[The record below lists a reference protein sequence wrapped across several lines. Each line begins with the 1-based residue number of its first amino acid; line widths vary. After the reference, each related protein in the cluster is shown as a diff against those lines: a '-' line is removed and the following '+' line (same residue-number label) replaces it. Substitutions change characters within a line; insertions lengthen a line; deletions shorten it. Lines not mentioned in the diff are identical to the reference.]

1 MIARRIAYCKGRQNR
16 YNDSIC
22 ESIVFVKGIKM
33 SDHRRLLKAAMK
45 KRRLRLSATQI
56 IAIGFA
62 AIILLGAGLLTL
74 PAASRSGVS
83 CGFFPALFT
92 ATSAT
97 CVTGLVLF
105 DTYTQWSAFGQ
116 VVIIC
121 LIEIGGLGFMS
132 AASTFVFLLR
142 RKVGLRQKMVM
153 AQALNLSDMDGVV
166 KIQKLVL
173 TGSLSVQAVGAFVLF
188 LRFWPE
194 FGFGRALAWGV
205 FHAIS
210 AFCNAGFD
218 LFGAIAPGQSVII
231 FNDDPIVCLTLIS
244 LVTIGGLG
252 FLVWEEMARVRNFKK
267 FSVYTKL
274 VLLMTAGVLV
284 VGTVVILA
292 LEWNNPATLGPMPVW
307 QKLMNAFFQTG
318 TLRTA
323 GFVTLDQGTLR
334 DATKVFSI
342 LIMFIGGS
350 SGSTAGGLKTVT
362 VVVLLLFIW
371 AKARGKH
378 SVHVFKRNIPQ
389 EKTLDAMTIA
399 FITVAL
405 SVFGGMLISVAASV
419 SFLDGWYEAVSAI
432 CTVGLTAAGTSAL
445 GVVAQSMIIAFMY
458 FGRVGILT
466 LSLGFLMGDK
476 AKDRFQYADT
486 NLLIG

>member
-1 MIARRIAYCKGRQNR
+1 MSGSRKFLKTVLKKHRIQ
-16 YNDSIC
+16 
-22 ESIVFVKGIKM
+22 
-33 SDHRRLLKAAMK
+33 
-45 KRRLRLSATQI
+45 LSATQV

-62 AIILLGAGLLTL
+62 AIILLGAGLLSL

-105 DTYTQWSAFGQ
+105 DTYTQWSVFGQ
-116 VVIIC
+116 VVIIT

-142 RKVGLRQKMVM
+142 RKVGLRQKMVI
-153 AQALNLSDMDGVV
+153 AQAFNLNDMDGVV

-173 TGSLSVQAVGAFVLF
+173 TGSLSIQGIGALILF
-188 LRFWPE
+188 LRFWPR

-218 LFGAIAPGQSVII
+218 LFGYLDPGQSLII
-231 FNDDPIVCLTLIS
+231 FNDDPIICLTLMA

-252 FLVWEEMARVRNFKK
+252 FLVWEEMARVRSFKK

-274 VLLMTAGVLV
+274 VLIMTGGILLI
-284 VGTVVILA
+284 GTVVILL
-292 LEWNNPATLGPMPVW
+292 LEWNNPNTFGNMPVW

-323 GFVTLDQGTLR
+323 GFVTVDQGALR

-342 LIMFIGGS
+342 LIMLVGGS

-362 VVVLLLFIW
+362 IVVLLLFIW
-371 AKARGKH
+371 AKARGKE
-378 SVHVFKRNIPQ
+378 SVHVFKRNIPGA
-389 EKTLDAMTIA
+389 KAVDAMTLT
-399 FITVAL
+399 FITVML
-405 SVFGGMLISVAASV
+405 SVFGGMLICTVAPV

-432 CTVGLTAAGTSAL
+432 CTVGLTAAGTPAL
-445 GVVAQSMIIAFMY
+445 GVVAQGMIIAFMY

-466 LSLGFLMGDK
+466 LSLGFLMGNR

>member
-1 MIARRIAYCKGRQNR
+1 MSVHRKLLNASLRKRRI
-16 YNDSIC
+16 
-22 ESIVFVKGIKM
+22 
-33 SDHRRLLKAAMK
+33 
-45 KRRLRLSATQI
+45 RLSATQI

-62 AIILLGAGLLTL
+62 TIILLGAALLTL
-74 PAASRSGVS
+74 PAASRSGIS
-83 CGFFPALFT
+83 CGFFSALFT

-105 DTYTQWSAFGQ
+105 DTYTQWSVFGQ
-116 VVIIC
+116 VVIIT

-132 AASTFVFLLR
+132 AASTVVFLLR
-142 RKVGLRQKMVM
+142 RKVGMRQKMVI
-153 AQALNLSDMDGVV
+153 AQALNLNDMDGVV

-173 TGSLSVQAVGAFVLF
+173 TGSLTIQGAGALILF

-205 FHAIS
+205 FHSIS

-218 LFGAIAPGQSVII
+218 LFGYLAPGQSLIL
-231 FNDDPIVCLTLIS
+231 FNDDPIVCLTLMA

-252 FLVWEEMARVRNFKK
+252 FLVWEEMARVRKFKQ
-267 FSVYTKL
+267 FSAYTKL
-274 VLLMTAGVLV
+274 VLLMTVGILLMGTCLILV
-284 VGTVVILA
+284 
-292 LEWNNPATLGPMPVW
+292 LEWNNPATLGNMPVW
-307 QKLMNAFFQTG
+307 QKVMNAFFQTG

-323 GFVTLDQGTLR
+323 GFVTVDQMALQ
-334 DATKVFSI
+334 DATKVLSI

-362 VVVLLLFIW
+362 IVVLLLFVW
-371 AKARGKH
+371 AKARGKEA
-378 SVHVFKRNIPQ
+378 VHVFKRNIPTA
-389 EKTLDAMTIA
+389 KAIDAMTIT
-399 FITVAL
+399 FITVLL
-405 SVFGGMLISVAASV
+405 SVVGGMVITATSSA
-419 SFLDGWYEAVSAI
+419 SFLDAWYEAVSAI
-432 CTVGLTAAGTSAL
+432 CTVGLSAAGTSAL
-445 GVVAQSMIIAFMY
+445 GAVSQCVIIAFMY

>member
-1 MIARRIAYCKGRQNR
+1 M
-16 YNDSIC
+16 
-22 ESIVFVKGIKM
+22 F
-33 SDHRRLLKAAMK
+33 DHRKMLKSAMK
-45 KRRLRLSATQI
+45 KRLIRLSATQI

-62 AIILLGAGLLTL
+62 AIILLGAGLLSL

-105 DTYTQWSAFGQ
+105 DTYTQWSIFGQ
-116 VVIIC
+116 VVIIT

-142 RKVGLRQKMVM
+142 RKVGLRQKMVI
-153 AQALNLSDMDGVV
+153 AQALNLNDMDGVV

-173 TGSLSVQAVGAFVLF
+173 TGSLSVQGMGALILF
-188 LRFWPE
+188 LRFWPAY
-194 FGFGRALAWGV
+194 GWKRALGWGV
-205 FHAIS
+205 FHSIS

-218 LFGAIAPGQSVII
+218 LFGYLAPGQSVTM
-231 FNDDPIVCLTLIS
+231 FQDDPIVCLTLIA

-252 FLVWEEMARVRNFKK
+252 FLVWEEIARVRRFRK

-274 VLLMTAGVLV
+274 VLLVTAGVLL

-292 LEWNNPATLGPMPVW
+292 LEWNNPATLGPMPIW
-307 QKLMNAFFQTG
+307 QKIMNAFFQTG

-323 GFVTLDQGTLR
+323 GFVTLDQLQLT

-342 LIMFIGGS
+342 FIMFIGGS

-378 SVHVFKRNIPQ
+378 SVHVFKRNIPA
-389 EKTLDAMTIA
+389 EKAMDAMTIA

-405 SVFGGMLISVAASV
+405 SLVGGMVITTVAPV
-419 SFLDGWYEAVSAI
+419 SFLDAWYEAVSAI
-432 CTVGLTAAGTSAL
+432 CTVGLSAGGTANL
-445 GVVAQSMIIAFMY
+445 GILAQSVIIAFMY

-466 LSLGFLMGDK
+466 LSLGFLMGNQ

>member
-1 MIARRIAYCKGRQNR
+1 MT
-16 YNDSIC
+16 
-22 ESIVFVKGIKM
+22 
-33 SDHRRLLKAAMK
+33 DHRKLLKTAMK
-45 KRRLRLSATQI
+45 KRRFQFSATQI

-62 AIILLGAGLLTL
+62 AVILLGAGLLSL

-116 VVIIC
+116 VVIIT

-142 RKVGLRQKMVM
+142 RKVGLRQRMVI
-153 AQALNLSDMDGVV
+153 AQALNLNDMDGVV
-166 KIQKLVL
+166 KIQKLVI
-173 TGSLSVQAVGAFVLF
+173 TGSLSIQGIGALILF

-194 FGFGRALAWGV
+194 FGVQRALAWGV
-205 FHAIS
+205 FHSIS

-218 LFGAIAPGQSVII
+218 LFGYLAPGQSVIV
-231 FNDDPIVCLTLIS
+231 FNDDPIVCLTLIA
-244 LVTIGGLG
+244 LVTVGGLG
-252 FLVWEEMARVRNFKK
+252 FLVWEEMARVRSFKK

-274 VLLMTAGVLV
+274 VLLMTAGVLLI
-284 VGTVVILA
+284 GTVVILI
-292 LEWNNPATLGPMPVW
+292 LEWNNPDTFGPMPVW
-307 QKLMNAFFQTG
+307 QKILNAFFQTG

-323 GFVTLDQGTLR
+323 GFASVDQGALQ
-334 DATKVFSI
+334 DATKVFSV
-342 LIMFIGGS
+342 LIMLIGGS

-371 AKARGKH
+371 AKARGKE
-378 SVHVFKRNIPQ
+378 SVHVFKRNIP
-389 EKTLDAMTIA
+389 EAKAVDAMTIT
-399 FITVAL
+399 FITVML
-405 SVFGGMLISVAASV
+405 SVIGGMLICTVAPV
-419 SFLDGWYEAVSAI
+419 SFVDGWYEAVSAI
-432 CTVGLTAAGTSAL
+432 CTVGLTAGITPIL
-445 GVVAQSMIIAFMY
+445 GVTAQCLIIAFMY

-466 LSLGFLMGDK
+466 LSLGFLMGNR

>member
-1 MIARRIAYCKGRQNR
+1 M
-16 YNDSIC
+16 
-22 ESIVFVKGIKM
+22 F
-33 SDHRRLLKAAMK
+33 DHRKLLKRAMK
-45 KRRLRLSATQI
+45 KRRLHFSATQI
-56 IAIGFA
+56 IAMGFA
-62 AIILLGAGLLTL
+62 GLILLGAGLLSL
-74 PAASRSGVS
+74 PGASRSGVS

-97 CVTGLVLF
+97 CVTGLVLY
-105 DTYTQWSAFGQ
+105 DTYTQWSPFGQ
-116 VVIIC
+116 TVIIT

-142 RKVGLRQKMVM
+142 KRVGLRQKMVM

-166 KIQKLVL
+166 RIQKLVL
-173 TGSLSVQAVGAFVLF
+173 TGSLTIQGIGAAILL
-188 LRFWPE
+188 LRFWPR
-194 FGFGRALAWGV
+194 FGFRRALAWGV

-218 LFGAIAPGQSVII
+218 LFGALEPGQSLIL
-231 FNDDPIVCLTLIS
+231 FNDDPIVCLTLIA

-252 FLVWEEMARVRNFKK
+252 FLVWEELARVRKFKH

-274 VLLMTAGVLV
+274 VLLMTGGILL
-284 VGTVVILA
+284 VGTGVILG
-292 LEWNNPATLGPMPVW
+292 LEWTNPQTFGPMPVW

-323 GFVTLDQGTLR
+323 GFVTVDQAALR

-362 VVVLLLFIW
+362 VLVLLLFIG
-371 AKARGKH
+371 AKARGKQ

-389 EKTLDAMTIA
+389 EKALDAMTIT
-399 FITVAL
+399 FITVLL
-405 SVFGGMLISVAASV
+405 SIFGGMLICAASSA
-419 SFLDGWYEAVSAI
+419 SFLDAWYEAVSAI
-432 CTVGLTAAGTSAL
+432 CTVGLTAAGTANL
-445 GVVAQSMIIAFMY
+445 GILAQSIIIAFMY

-466 LSLGFLMGDK
+466 LSLGFLMGDR

>member
-1 MIARRIAYCKGRQNR
+1 MA
-16 YNDSIC
+16 
-22 ESIVFVKGIKM
+22 
-33 SDHRRLLKAAMK
+33 DHRKLLQAAMK
-45 KRRLRLSATQI
+45 RRRIQLSATQI

-105 DTYTQWSAFGQ
+105 DTYVQWSAFGQ
-116 VVIIC
+116 VVIIT

-142 RKVGLRQKMVM
+142 RKVGLRQRMVI
-153 AQALNLSDMDGVV
+153 AQALNLNDMDGVV
-166 KIQKLVL
+166 KIQKLVI
-173 TGSLSVQAVGAFVLF
+173 TGSLSIQGIGALILF
-188 LRFWPE
+188 LRFLPE
-194 FGFGRALAWGV
+194 FGFGRALAWGI
-205 FHAIS
+205 FHSIS

-218 LFGAIAPGQSVII
+218 LFGYLAPGQSLIV
-231 FNDDPIVCLTLIS
+231 FNDDPVICLTLIT
-244 LVTIGGLG
+244 LVTVGGLG
-252 FLVWEEMARVRNFKK
+252 FLVWEELARVRSFKK

-274 VLLMTAGVLV
+274 VLLMTVTILA
-284 VGTVVILA
+284 VGTIVILA
-292 LEWNNPATLGPMPVW
+292 LEWNNPATLGNMPVW
-307 QKLMNAFFQTG
+307 QKIMNAFFQTG

-323 GFVTLDQGTLR
+323 GFVTLDQAALK

-371 AKARGKH
+371 AKARGKE
-378 SVHVFKRNIPQ
+378 SVHVFRRNIPGA
-389 EKTLDAMTIA
+389 KAVDAMTIT
-399 FITVAL
+399 FITVIL
-405 SVFGGMLISVAASV
+405 SVFGGMLICTAAPV

-432 CTVGLTAAGTSAL
+432 CTVGLSAAGTATL
-445 GVVAQSMIIAFMY
+445 GVVSQCMIVAFMY

-466 LSLGFLMGDK
+466 LSLGFLMGNR

>member
-1 MIARRIAYCKGRQNR
+1 MT
-16 YNDSIC
+16 
-22 ESIVFVKGIKM
+22 
-33 SDHRRLLKAAMK
+33 DHRKLLQAAMK
-45 KRRLRLSATQI
+45 RRRIQLSATQI

-105 DTYTQWSAFGQ
+105 DTYVQWSAFGQ
-116 VVIIC
+116 VVIIT

-142 RKVGLRQKMVM
+142 RKVGLRQRMVI
-153 AQALNLSDMDGVV
+153 AQALNLNDMDGVV
-166 KIQKLVL
+166 KIQKLVI
-173 TGSLSVQAVGAFVLF
+173 TGSLSIQGSGALILF
-188 LRFWPE
+188 LRFLPE
-194 FGFGRALAWGV
+194 FGFGRALAWGI
-205 FHAIS
+205 FHSIS

-218 LFGAIAPGQSVII
+218 LFGYLAPGQSLIV
-231 FNDDPIVCLTLIS
+231 FNDDPVICLTLIT
-244 LVTIGGLG
+244 LVTVGGLG
-252 FLVWEEMARVRNFKK
+252 FLVWEELARVRSFKK

-274 VLLMTAGVLV
+274 VLLMTVTILA
-284 VGTVVILA
+284 VGTIVILA
-292 LEWNNPATLGPMPVW
+292 LEWNNPATLGNMPVW
-307 QKLMNAFFQTG
+307 QKIMNAFFQTG

-323 GFVTLDQGTLR
+323 GFVTLDQAALK

-371 AKARGKH
+371 AKARGKE
-378 SVHVFKRNIPQ
+378 SVHVFRRNIPGA
-389 EKTLDAMTIA
+389 KAVDAMTIT
-399 FITVAL
+399 FITVIL
-405 SVFGGMLISVAASV
+405 SVFGGMLICTAAPV

-432 CTVGLTAAGTSAL
+432 CTVGLSAAGTATL
-445 GVVAQSMIIAFMY
+445 GMVSQSMIIAFMY

-466 LSLGFLMGDK
+466 LSLGFLMGNR

>member
-1 MIARRIAYCKGRQNR
+1 
-16 YNDSIC
+16 
-22 ESIVFVKGIKM
+22 M
-33 SDHRRLLKAAMK
+33 SEHRKLLKLAMK
-45 KRRLRLSATQI
+45 KHRIQLSTTQI

-62 AIILLGAGLLTL
+62 VIILLGAGLLTL
-74 PAASRSGVS
+74 PVASRSGVS

-105 DTYTQWSAFGQ
+105 DTYTQWSLFGQ
-116 VVIIC
+116 IVIIT

-132 AASTFVFLLR
+132 VASTVVFLLHK
-142 RKVGLRQKMVM
+142 KVGLRQKMVI
-153 AQALNLSDMDGVV
+153 AQALNLTDMDGVV

-173 TGSLSVQAVGAFVLF
+173 TGSLSIQGMGALILL
-188 LRFWPE
+188 LRFWPQY
-194 FGFGRALAWGV
+194 GFQRALGWGI

-218 LFGAIAPGQSVII
+218 LFGYLAPGQSVMM
-231 FNDDPIVCLTLIS
+231 FQDDPVVCLTLIA

-252 FLVWEEMARVRNFKK
+252 FLVWEEMARVRHFKK
-267 FSVYTKL
+267 FSVYAKL
-274 VLLMTAGVLV
+274 VLLMTAAILM
-284 VGTVVILA
+284 VGTGVILA
-292 LEWNNPATLGPMPVW
+292 LEWNNPQTLGPMPVW
-307 QKLMNAFFQTG
+307 QKILNAFFQTG

-323 GFVTLDQGTLR
+323 GFVTLDQAALQ

-342 LIMFIGGS
+342 FIMFIGGS

-362 VVVLLLFIW
+362 VLVLILFIW
-371 AKARGKH
+371 AKARGKQ

-389 EKTLDAMTIA
+389 EKAVDAMTIA
-399 FITVAL
+399 FITVIL
-405 SVFGGMLISVAASV
+405 SLVGGMVIATAAPV
-419 SFLDGWYEAVSAI
+419 SFLDAWYEAVSAI
-432 CTVGLTAAGTSAL
+432 CTVGLSAGGTANL
-445 GVVAQSMIIAFMY
+445 GVIAQSVIIVFMY

-466 LSLGFLMGDK
+466 LSLGFLMGNK

>member
-1 MIARRIAYCKGRQNR
+1 M
-16 YNDSIC
+16 
-22 ESIVFVKGIKM
+22 F
-33 SDHRRLLKAAMK
+33 DHKKLLKSAMK
-45 KRRLRLSATQI
+45 KRRLRFSATQI
-56 IAIGFA
+56 LAIGFA
-62 AIILLGAGLLTL
+62 ALILLGSGLLSL

-97 CVTGLVLF
+97 CVTGLVLY
-105 DTYTQWSAFGQ
+105 DTYTQWSFFGQ
-116 VVIIC
+116 VVILT

-132 AASTFVFLLR
+132 AASTALFLLR

-173 TGSLSVQAVGAFVLF
+173 TGSLSVQGVGALILL

-194 FGFGRALAWGV
+194 YGFQRALGWGI

-218 LFGAIAPGQSVII
+218 LFGYLAPGQSLIP
-231 FNDDPIVCLTLIS
+231 FQDDPVVLLTLIA
-244 LVTIGGLG
+244 LVTVGGLG
-252 FLVWEEMARVRNFKK
+252 FLVWEEMARVRKFKK

-274 VLLMTAGVLV
+274 VLLMTGAILLI
-284 VGTVVILA
+284 GTAVILL
-292 LEWNNPATLGPMPVW
+292 LEWNNPDTLGPMPVW
-307 QKLMNAFFQTG
+307 QKLLNAFFQTG

-323 GFVTLDQGTLR
+323 GFVTVDQALLQ
-334 DATKVFSI
+334 DATKVFSVF
-342 LIMFIGGS
+342 IMFIGGS

-362 VVVLLLFIW
+362 VLVLLLFVW
-371 AKARGKH
+371 AKARGKER
-378 SVHVFKRNIPQ
+378 VHVFKRNVPA
-389 EKTLDAMTIA
+389 EKAIDAMTIT
-399 FITVAL
+399 FITSVL
-405 SVFGGMLISVAASV
+405 SVIGGMVIAAASSA
-419 SFLDGWYEAVSAI
+419 SFLDAWYEAVSAI
-432 CTVGLTAAGTSAL
+432 CTVGLSAAGTANL
-445 GVVAQSMIIAFMY
+445 GVLAQSVIIAFMY

-476 AKDRFQYADT
+476 VKDRFQYADT

>member
-1 MIARRIAYCKGRQNR
+1 
-16 YNDSIC
+16 
-22 ESIVFVKGIKM
+22 M
-33 SDHRRLLKAAMK
+33 SVHRRLLKASLK
-45 KRRLRLSATQI
+45 KRRVKLSATQI

-105 DTYTQWSAFGQ
+105 DTYTQWSSFGQ
-116 VVIIC
+116 VVIIT

-142 RKVGLRQKMVM
+142 KKVGLRQKMVI
-153 AQALNLSDMDGVV
+153 AQALNLNDMDGVV

-173 TGSLSVQAVGAFVLF
+173 TGSLTIQGIGALILL

-194 FGFGRALAWGV
+194 YGFGRALAWGV

-218 LFGAIAPGQSVII
+218 LFGFIAPGQSLIV
-231 FNDDPIVCLTLIS
+231 FNDDPIICLTLMA

-252 FLVWEEMARVRNFKK
+252 FLVWEEMSRVRRFRD

-274 VLLMTAGVLV
+274 VLLMTGAILLI
-284 VGTVVILA
+284 GTLGILL
-292 LEWNNPATLGPMPVW
+292 LEWNNPETIGNMPLW
-307 QKLMNAFFQTG
+307 QKIMNAFFQTG

-323 GFVTLDQGTLR
+323 GFVTVDQLKLQ

-342 LIMFIGGS
+342 LIMFVGGS

-362 VVVLLLFIW
+362 ILVLLLFVW
-371 AKARGKH
+371 AKARGKE
-378 SVHVFKRNIPQ
+378 SVHVFKRNIPAV
-389 EKTLDAMTIA
+389 KAVDAMTIT
-399 FITVAL
+399 FITVLL
-405 SVFGGMLISVAASV
+405 SVFGGMLISAFSAA
-419 SFLDGWYEAVSAI
+419 SFLDAWYEAVSAI
-432 CTVGLTAAGTSAL
+432 CTVGLTAAGTAGL
-445 GVVAQSMIIAFMY
+445 GVVSQCIIIAFMY

-466 LSLGFLMGDK
+466 LSLGFLMGNK
-476 AKDRFQYADT
+476 AKDRFQYADS

>member
-1 MIARRIAYCKGRQNR
+1 MK
-16 YNDSIC
+16 
-22 ESIVFVKGIKM
+22 IVFVEGGGIL
-33 SDHRRLLKAAMK
+33 DHRKILKTAIK
-45 KRRLRLSATQI
+45 KQRIRLSTTQI

-62 AIILLGAGLLTL
+62 AIILLGAVLLSL
-74 PAASRSGVS
+74 PVAARSGVS

-97 CVTGLVLF
+97 CVTGLVLY

-116 VVIIC
+116 TVIII

-132 AASTFVFLLR
+132 AAASVVFLLR
-142 RKVGLRQKMVM
+142 RKVGLRQRMVI
-153 AQALNLSDMDGVV
+153 AQALNLNDMDAVV
-166 KIQKLVL
+166 KIQKLVI
-173 TGSLSVQAVGAFVLF
+173 TGSFRIQAVGALILF

-194 FGFGRALAWGV
+194 FGFQRALAWGV
-205 FHAIS
+205 FHSIS

-218 LFGAIAPGQSVII
+218 LFGVIAPGQSLIV
-231 FNDDPIVCLTLIS
+231 FNDDPIICLTLIM

-252 FLVWEEMARVRNFKK
+252 FLVWEELGRVRSFKK
-267 FSVYTKL
+267 CSVYTKL
-274 VLLMTAGVLV
+274 VLLMTAGVMLI
-284 VGTVVILA
+284 GTVVILL
-292 LEWNNPATLGPMPVW
+292 LEWNNPDTFGSMPVW
-307 QKLMNAFFQTG
+307 QKIMNAFFQTG

-323 GFVTLDQGTLR
+323 GFASVDQGALR
-334 DATKVFSI
+334 DATKAFSI
-342 LIMFIGGS
+342 LVMFVGGS

-371 AKARGKH
+371 AKARGKQ
-378 SVHVFKRNIPQ
+378 SVHVFKRNIPD
-389 EKTLDAMTIA
+389 EKAVDAMTIT
-399 FITVAL
+399 FITVLL
-405 SVFGGMLISVAASV
+405 SIAGSMLICTVAPV
-419 SFLDGWYEAVSAI
+419 SFLDSWYEAVSAI
-432 CTVGLTAAGTSAL
+432 CTVGLSSAGTASL
-445 GVVAQSMIIAFMY
+445 GVAAQCVLIAFMY

>member
-1 MIARRIAYCKGRQNR
+1 
-16 YNDSIC
+16 
-22 ESIVFVKGIKM
+22 M
-33 SDHRRLLKAAMK
+33 SDHRKLLKASMK
-45 KRRLRLSATQI
+45 KRRVRLSATQI
-56 IAIGFA
+56 IAIGFGA
-62 AIILLGAGLLTL
+62 LILLGAGLLTL
-74 PAASRSGVS
+74 PAASKSGVS

-105 DTYTQWSAFGQ
+105 DTYTQWSTFGQ
-116 VVIIC
+116 VVIIT

-142 RKVGLRQKMVM
+142 RKVGLRQRMVI
-153 AQALNLSDMDGVV
+153 AQALNLNDMDGVM

-173 TGSLSVQAVGAFVLF
+173 TGSLTVQGVGALILF
-188 LRFWPE
+188 LRFLPQ
-194 FGFGRALAWGV
+194 FGVGRALAWGV

-218 LFGAIAPGQSVII
+218 LFGYIAPGQSLII
-231 FNDDPIVCLTLIS
+231 FNDDPVICLTLMA

-252 FLVWEEMARVRNFKK
+252 FLVWEEMARVRKLEN

-274 VLLMTAGVLV
+274 VLLMTAGILV
-284 VGTVVILA
+284 IGTVVILC
-292 LEWNNPATLGPMPVW
+292 LEWNNPNTLGNMPVW

-323 GFVTLDQGTLR
+323 GFVTLDQAALR

-342 LIMFIGGS
+342 LVMFVGGS

-371 AKARGKH
+371 AKARGKQ
-378 SVHVFKRNIPQ
+378 SVHVFKRNIPG
-389 EKTLDAMTIA
+389 EKAVDAMTIT
-399 FITVAL
+399 FITVVL
-405 SVFGGMLISVAASV
+405 SLFGGMLICTAAPV
-419 SFLDGWYEAVSAI
+419 SFLDGWFEAVSAI
-432 CTVGLTAAGTSAL
+432 CTVGLSAAGTANL
-445 GVVAQSMIIAFMY
+445 GILAQSMIIAFMY

-466 LSLGFLMGDK
+466 LSLGFLMGNK
-476 AKDRFQYADT
+476 ARDRFQYADT